1 MKIKNLQSG
10 FAPLLIIAIV
20 AVLAVGGGVY
30 ISKQKEVRK
39 AELGS
44 NMEADVDADADVN
57 VDVSANVN
65 TKGSLRSLLG
75 LSKNAMCTFSST
87 AGGTSSSGTVYISA
101 SGDMRGEF
109 KSQTSGSGSVES
121 NMIVKGGTS
130 YVWSGSQ
137 GMKMDVSATT
147 SASADASA
155 KQAVDMDSQVDYKC
169 EDWTLDSSKFSV
181 PTSVNFLDLGAM
193 LKTGG
198 SLPGGVKLPY

>member
-1 MKIKNLQSG
+1 MKKINLQSG

-30 ISKQKEVRK
+30 VSKQKEVRK

-44 NMEADVDADADVN
+44 NVEVEADANADVN
-57 VDVSANVN
+57 VNVN

-87 AGGTSSSGTVYISA
+87 AGDTSSSGTVYISA
-101 SGDMRGEF
+101 RGDMRGEF
-109 KSQTSGSGSVES
+109 KSQTTGSGSVES

-130 YVWSGSQ
+130 YVWSGTQ

-155 KQAVDMDSQVDYKC
+155 KQSVDMDSQVDYKC

-193 LKTGG
+193 MKTGG